1 MAGPQLG
8 DLEPPDDR
16 DELTADVTL
25 VSLQGA
31 LPDAAGALVFEP
43 PVQYTASRT
52 RFGQGSPPSLDVADE
67 LVQGAFR
74 CLLRCEATLVL
85 LAALTCEGVRTDIYD
100 ELPRK
105 PLADMPSHDPAS
117 SLMQRAPTQKPVRN
131 ALLLLRLRI
140 LHPLVGP

>member
-52 RFGQGSPPSLDVADE
+52 RFGQGSPAEHSPIGSKP
-67 LVQGAFR
+67 
-74 CLLRCEATLVL
+74 ATWPGSNT
-85 LAALTCEGVRTDIYD
+85 ASTDSPGIPRSRSRT
-100 ELPRK
+100 
-105 PLADMPSHDPAS
+105 
-117 SLMQRAPTQKPVRN
+117 
-131 ALLLLRLRI
+131 
-140 LHPLVGP
+140 